1 MKWYSY
7 RIWLPVFVIC
17 IGLLIFQGGMF
28 HKETPIKERMKK
40 EDVLRRPMVL
50 PPPPVEKSIN
60 YVDIGLKIGSGL
72 GGVMTL
78 LNIIDKIRGWRKK

>member
-7 RIWLPVFVIC
+7 KIWLPVFVIC

-28 HKETPIKERMKK
+28 HKESNIKNKK
-40 EDVLRRPMVL
+40 ENILRTPMAI

-72 GGVMTL
+72 GGIMTL